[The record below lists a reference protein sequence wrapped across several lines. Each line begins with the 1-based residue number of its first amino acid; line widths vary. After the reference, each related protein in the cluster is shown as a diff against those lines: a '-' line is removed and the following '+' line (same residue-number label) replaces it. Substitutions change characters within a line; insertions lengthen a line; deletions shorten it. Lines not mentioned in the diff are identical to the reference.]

1 MVPFP
6 VRAASE
12 PGPPDVPSLEAVL
25 RLWAGDGG
33 TREFEVTGRSM
44 HPILE
49 GVQRL
54 RVRMGPQRIRF
65 GDIVLF
71 YQDRK
76 LIAHRVVGRGSRGF
90 RTRGDGTRGF
100 DRALLAPDEILGVV
114 TDLLG
119 DGTELHL
126 EGPGAGPV
134 RVCLGLLSRTAG
146 ALRLSAPGGPRA
158 RTLPGRARD
167 ALLGNAY
174 RAAIGGLFRRYA
186 ALARTAARLEHS
198 RSRRSSRTLLALLRG
213 DHAGGDLAPQEARRI
228 VQRAARLGVG
238 PILWER
244 LQRGEAAEGL
254 PEGLRSEL
262 RRFSYAQ
269 TLYNTVMLRE
279 LGEVLE
285 ALERG
290 GVRPVVLKGAA
301 LAGRLYRNVGLRTLS
316 DLDLLVRPSDLPVAD
331 QALRRRGYAQ
341 RVDPR
346 FRSLYRHHH
355 HTAPYAPPRGHPRV
369 ELHTGLVSPDH
380 GLHPDLERM
389 RARCRQAAFHRVQA
403 AILCP
408 EDQLL
413 HVCLHLS
420 LSDRFVRGLKDL
432 LDIDGLVRESA
443 DLDWDLFL
451 ATVEDAGLG
460 RPVLYALGL
469 AGHCLH
475 TPLPR
480 AVMRRLRRHRL
491 PFLEDRLLRWTSR
504 HFVTAP
510 SDGERVFGVATAKQL
525 AGVLLGEHRAGRRWA
540 WVLRRV
546 MGRPGEDRQEA
557 A

>member
-1 MVPFP
+1 
-6 VRAASE
+6 
-12 PGPPDVPSLEAVL
+12 
-25 RLWAGDGG
+25 
-33 TREFEVTGRSM
+33 M

-54 RVRMGPQRIRF
+54 RVRMGTQRIRF

-90 RTRGDGTRGF
+90 RTRGDATRGF
-100 DRALLAPDEILGVV
+100 DRALLARPEILGVV

-119 DGTELHL
+119 TGTELHL

-146 ALRLSAPGGPRA
+146 ALRLSAPGGPAA
-158 RTLPGRARD
+158 RTLPGRVRD
-167 ALLGNAY
+167 ALLGPAY

-186 ALARTAARLEHS
+186 ALSRAAARLEHS
-198 RSRRSSRTLLALLRG
+198 RSRRSSRTLLAMLRG
-213 DHAGGDLAPQEARRI
+213 DVLGGVLAPQEARRI
-228 VQRAARLGVG
+228 VERAARLGVA
-238 PILWER
+238 PILWDR
-244 LQRGEAAEGL
+244 LQGGKAAGRL
-254 PEGLRSEL
+254 PEELRAEL
-262 RRFSYAQ
+262 RRFTYAQ

-279 LGEVLE
+279 LGELLE
-285 ALERG
+285 GLRQT
-290 GVRPVVLKGAA
+290 GVQPVVLKGAA

-316 DLDLLVRPSDLPVAD
+316 DLDLLVRPSELPAAD
-331 QALRRRGYAQ
+331 GVLRRRGYRQ

-346 FRSLYRHHH
+346 FRTLYRHHH

-369 ELHTGLVSPDH
+369 ELHTGLISPDH

-389 RARCRQAAFHRVQA
+389 RARCRDARFHRA
-403 AILCP
+403 LGAILCP

-432 LDIDGLVRESA
+432 MDIDGLVRETE
-443 DLDWDLFL
+443 DLDWDRFL
-451 ATVEDAGLG
+451 ATTEDAGLG
-460 RPVLYALGL
+460 RPVCYALGL
-469 AGHCLH
+469 ARRCLH
-475 TPLPR
+475 TPLPA
-480 AVMRRLRRHRL
+480 AVVRRLRCHRL
-491 PFLEDRLLRWTSR
+491 PLLEDRLLRWTSR

-510 SDGERVFGVATAKQL
+510 PDGERVFGVATAKQL
-525 AGVLLGEHRAGRRWA
+525 AGVLLGERHARRRWA

-546 MGRPGEDRQEA
+546 MGRPGLDHREA